1 MTGNDQLITG
11 AFVMKIPYFSN
22 HYHDSCRR
30 KKLSE
35 KISEQAFIFASV
47 FTGSLSIQFDF
58 FESLSPYIETLK
70 PNLHYYY
77 RTEDNR
83 DSVQ

>member
-1 MTGNDQLITG
+1 MQTQ
-11 AFVMKIPYFSN
+11 
-22 HYHDSCRR
+22 
-30 KKLSE
+30 KLNE
-35 KISEQAFIFASV
+35 KISEQAFIFIFASV